1 MFFKI
6 RALKKFAKFTGKHLC
21 QRLFF
26 NTVAGLTLVQVF
38 SCELYEIFK
47 NNFITQ
53 HLRATASV
61 FGDGK
66 IALSEKC
73 PNMEFFLV
81 HIRTLFMQ
89 KKSCG
94 QYLNG
99 KYILRIEI

>member
-6 RALKKFAKFTGKHLC
+6 KALKKIAKFTGKHLC
-21 QRLFF
+21 QSLFF
-26 NTVAGLTLVQVF
+26 NTVAGLTLVQVL

-47 NNFITQ
+47 NNFITE

-61 FGDGK
+61 YGNGK
-66 IALSEKC
+66 IALREKC

-89 KKSCG
+89 RKSCG